1 MAGGRHRG
9 SVAPH
14 LRAMRAVRQSRSRGR
29 RLALAPWIVVAVVV
43 VLLLSGM
50 SFGYFLL
57 AHSGCDG
64 APTNVTVVASPDQF
78 KTMSSL
84 AQQWQQ
90 SEPELDGKCIGAVI
104 ERKEAADVAAALSP
118 AWDPRRDGAR
128 PDVWAPESTAWLLVA
143 ADRPDAAAMLPQN
156 PPRLATSPV
165 VIAMP
170 KPMAEALKWPQAELG
185 WRDIIE
191 TFGAGKT
198 WADYAENEN
207 WGRFRIGMT
216 DPASST
222 AGLHALFSITDFN
235 NDQEVSD
242 SELKAGLV
250 FERAVTTYVSD
261 TSKLFEGLQKED
273 SVSRENALAYI
284 SAFPAL
290 ESDVAAYN
298 ATNPKVPLAP
308 IYPKEGAADA
318 NYPFTVLKAP
328 WVDTQRERIANEFLD
343 YLRSE
348 EGRKAYGKAGFR
360 SVDRGTEYAPGLTT
374 ERGFRAK
381 IDAPA
386 RTMTEAESVTRTVV
400 AWTAL
405 RRRANILAVL
415 DTSGS
420 MNETPPGYPAS
431 KLKIIQL
438 AAGKATSL
446 FSDGT
451 KLGLWEFATKR
462 TPTTDYRELVPMSLM
477 GGKVGNTP
485 TRLVMAGAIRGM
497 TAKGNTGLYN
507 TTLAAY
513 KKAVE
518 LWEPGRLNLVVL
530 MTDGQDD
537 NVDGLTRPQLIEQ
550 LKATARPDR
559 PVQIVTIA
567 YGSEADVS
575 ALQDISRATG
585 GRTFISRNVA
595 DVEKVFLAALF
606 GSQ

>member
-14 LRAMRAVRQSRSRGR
+14 LRAVRAVRQSRTRGR

-43 VLLLSGM
+43 ALLLGGM
-50 SFGYFLL
+50 SFGYLML
-57 AHSGCDG
+57 AKSGCDG
-64 APTNVTVVASPDQF
+64 TPTSVTVVASPDQF
-78 KTMSSL
+78 KTMSAL
-84 AQQWQQ
+84 AQEWVQ
-90 SEPELDGKCIGAVI
+90 SEPEMDGKCIGAVV
-104 ERKEAADVAAALSP
+104 ERKEAADVAAALGP
-118 AWDPRRDGAR
+118 AWDPRRDGPR

-143 ADRPDAAAMLPQN
+143 ADRPDAAAMLPSN
-156 PPRLATSPV
+156 PTKLASSPV

-170 KPMAEALKWPQAELG
+170 KPMAEALKWPQAQLG
-185 WRDIIE
+185 WRDIIG

-198 WADYAENEN
+198 WADFAENEN

-216 DPASST
+216 DPARST

-235 NDQEVSD
+235 NDQEVS
-242 SELKAGLV
+242 SEEIKAGLV

-261 TSKLFEGLQKED
+261 SSKLFEGLAKQD
-273 SVSRENALAYI
+273 AVSRENALGYV

-298 ATNPKVPLAP
+298 NTNPKVPLAP
-308 IYPKEGAADA
+308 IYPKEGTADA
-318 NYPFTVLKAP
+318 NYPYTVLKAP
-328 WVDTQRERIANEFLD
+328 WVDIERQRIANEFLD
-343 YLRSE
+343 FLRSE
-348 EGRKAYGKAGFR
+348 TGRKAYGEAGFR
-360 SVDRGTEYAPGLTT
+360 SPDRSTADAPDLTA
-374 ERGFRAK
+374 ERGFQSNIA
-381 IDAPA
+381 
-386 RTMTEAESVTRTVV
+386 TESREVLAAESVTKTVV
-400 AWTAL
+400 SWTAL

-420 MNETPPGYPAS
+420 MNEKPPGFPAS
-431 KLKIIQL
+431 KLQIVQL

-451 KLGLWEFATKR
+451 KISLWEFSTNR
-462 TPTTDYRELVPMSLM
+462 TPTTDYKELVPMTLM
-477 GGKVGNTP
+477 GGKVNGVP
-485 TRLVMAGAIRGM
+485 TRQVMGGAIRGLQ
-497 TAKGNTGLYN
+497 AKGNTGLYN
-507 TTLAAY
+507 TTIAAY
-513 KKAVE
+513 KSAVE
-518 LWEPGRLNLVVL
+518 QWEADRLNLVVI

-537 NVDGLTRPQLIEQ
+537 NVNGLKRDQLIAQ
-550 LKATARPDR
+550 LKQASRPDR

-575 ALQDISRATG
+575 SLQEISRATG
-585 GRTFISRNVA
+585 GRTFISRNPQ